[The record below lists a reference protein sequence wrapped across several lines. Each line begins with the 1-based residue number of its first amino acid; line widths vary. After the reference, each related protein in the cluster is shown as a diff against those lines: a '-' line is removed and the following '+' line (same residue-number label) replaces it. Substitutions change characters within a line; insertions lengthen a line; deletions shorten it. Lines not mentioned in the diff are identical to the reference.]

1 MTIVANFAL
10 LASRRTIFDLPVC
23 DLDWESALS
32 FTDELAALPVGQT
45 VISFVNAHN
54 ANLMVKQADY
64 QNVLQNQFVL
74 PDGIGMD
81 IASWF
86 LHGERFPANLNGT
99 DFVPALMTYMARPKR
114 IGLIGATTPVVQKA
128 AERFAQ
134 QCPWHTFVAIS
145 DGYLDHEGSLEVVK
159 RIEELQLDVLL
170 VCMGTPRQEKW
181 VAEYIKPEH
190 ARVVLTGGALFD
202 FVSGT
207 VPRAPHL
214 IRKLRLEWV
223 YRLWQEPQRLARRYI
238 FGIPEFFVIL
248 MRFWMVR
255 GRGLTPQTPSPR
267 NDDLPSSQK
276 GSGVTGKSAA
286 STRRYGTR

>member
-45 VISFVNAHN
+45 VVSFVNAHN

-64 QNVLQNQFVL
+64 QNVLQKQFVL

-99 DFVPALMTYMARPKR
+99 DFVPALMTYMTRPKR
-114 IGLIGATTPVVQKA
+114 IGLIGATTPVVEKA

-134 QCPWHTFVAIS
+134 QCPWHRFVAIS
-145 DGYLDHEGSLEVVK
+145 DGYLDHERSLDVVK
-159 RIEELQLDVLL
+159 RIEDLQLDVLL

-202 FVSGT
+202 FVSGS
-207 VPRAPHL
+207 VPRAPL
-214 IRKLRLEWV
+214 LVRKLRLEWV
-223 YRLWQEPQRLARRYI
+223 FRLWQEPQRLARRYL

-248 MRFWMVR
+248 MRFWMAR
-255 GRGLTPQTPSPR
+255 GRGLSQQTPSPR
-267 NDDLPSSQK
+267 NDDRPVSGKEPDSAGKNPLPVQ
-276 GSGVTGKSAA
+276 
-286 STRRYGTR
+286 RYGTR

>member
-45 VISFVNAHN
+45 VVSFVNAHN

-64 QNVLQNQFVL
+64 QNVLQKQFVL

-99 DFVPALMTYMARPKR
+99 DFVPALMTYMTRPKR
-114 IGLIGATTPVVQKA
+114 IGLIGATTPVVEKA

-134 QCPWHTFVAIS
+134 QCPWHRFVAIS
-145 DGYLDHEGSLEVVK
+145 DGYLDHERSLDVVK
-159 RIEELQLDVLL
+159 RIEDLQLDVLL

-202 FVSGT
+202 FVSGS
-207 VPRAPHL
+207 VPRAPL
-214 IRKLRLEWV
+214 LVRKLRLEWV
-223 YRLWQEPQRLARRYI
+223 FRLWQEPQRLARRYLL
-238 FGIPEFFVIL
+238 GIPEFFVIL
-248 MRFWMVR
+248 MRFWMAR
-255 GRGLTPQTPSPR
+255 GRGLSQQTPSPR
-267 NDDLPSSQK
+267 NDDRPVSGKEPDSAGKNPLPVQ
-276 GSGVTGKSAA
+276 
-286 STRRYGTR
+286 RYGTR

>member
-45 VISFVNAHN
+45 VVSFVNAHN

-64 QNVLQNQFVL
+64 QNVLQKQFVL

-99 DFVPALMTYMARPKR
+99 DFVPALMTYMTRPKR
-114 IGLIGATTPVVQKA
+114 IGLIGATTPVVEKA

-134 QCPWHTFVAIS
+134 QCPWHRFVAIS
-145 DGYLDHEGSLEVVK
+145 DGYLDHERSLDVVR
-159 RIEELQLDVLL
+159 RIEDLQLDVLL

-202 FVSGT
+202 FVSGS
-207 VPRAPHL
+207 VPRAPL
-214 IRKLRLEWV
+214 LVRKLRLEWV
-223 YRLWQEPQRLARRYI
+223 FRLWQEPQRLARRYL

-248 MRFWMVR
+248 MRFWMAR
-255 GRGLTPQTPSPR
+255 GRGLSQQTPSPR
-267 NDDLPSSQK
+267 NDDRPV
-276 GSGVTGKSAA
+276 SGKEPDSAGKNPL
-286 STRRYGTR
+286 TVQRYGTR